1 MQAVARR
8 KHSKAEIA
16 AKIVQ
21 ADELTAQGMPRRKIA
36 QVLGVSAMTL
46 HRWRKARFESISSE
60 FAQCKQ
66 EFDPVRSIAELE
78 LENIRLRRL
87 VVDLLLENITI
98 EEERARGG

>member
-1 MQAVARR
+1 MQAVTRR
-8 KHSKAEIA
+8 KHSRAEIA

-21 ADELTAQGMPRRKIA
+21 ADDLTAQGMPQRKIA

-46 HRWRKARFESISSE
+46 HRWRKARFEPIPSE
-60 FAQCKQ
+60 VAQFGH

-98 EEERARGG
+98 EEKQVRGG